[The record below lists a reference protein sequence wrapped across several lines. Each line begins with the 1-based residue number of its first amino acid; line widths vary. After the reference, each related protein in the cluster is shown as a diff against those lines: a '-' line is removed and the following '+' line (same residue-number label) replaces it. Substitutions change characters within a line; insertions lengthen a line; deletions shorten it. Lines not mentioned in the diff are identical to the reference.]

1 MTGLFRMFIRFYFL
15 PFWPFYSLWFFNIA
29 RRVRNIMSSFSPK
42 TINNSLHPVIP
53 TDKTTSQNHSQ
64 SSSHGSHK
72 IFDDNE
78 GEYVDYEE
86 IK

>member
-1 MTGLFRMFIRFYFL
+1 MTGPFGCLFGLLFAFL
-15 PFWPFYSLWFFNIA
+15 AFLLIMVLNIA

-42 TINNSLHPVIP
+42 NHKQQSSA
-53 TDKTTSQNHSQ
+53 TDSNRQTSSHNRSQSTSQHSR
-64 SSSHGSHK
+64 K

>member
-1 MTGLFRMFIRFYFL
+1 
-15 PFWPFYSLWFFNIA
+15 
-29 RRVRNIMSSFSPK
+29 MSSFSPK
-42 TINNSLHPVIP
+42 NHKQQSSSRNPHGQ
-53 TDKTTSQNHSQ
+53 TTSQNHSQ
-64 SSSHGSHK
+64 SSSQSSHK

>member
-1 MTGLFRMFIRFYFL
+1 MTGPFGCLFGLLFAFL
-15 PFWPFYSLWFFNIA
+15 AFLL
-29 RRVRNIMSSFSPK
+29 IMVLNP
-42 TINNSLHPVIP
+42 HGQ
-53 TDKTTSQNHSQ
+53 TTSQNHSQ

>member
-1 MTGLFRMFIRFYFL
+1 MTGPFGCLFGLLFAFL
-15 PFWPFYSLWFFNIA
+15 AFLLIMVLNIA
-29 RRVRNIMSSFSPK
+29 RRVRNIMFSFSPK
-42 TINNSLHPVIP
+42 NHKQQSSSGNPHGQ
-53 TDKTTSQNHSQ
+53 TTSQNHSQ